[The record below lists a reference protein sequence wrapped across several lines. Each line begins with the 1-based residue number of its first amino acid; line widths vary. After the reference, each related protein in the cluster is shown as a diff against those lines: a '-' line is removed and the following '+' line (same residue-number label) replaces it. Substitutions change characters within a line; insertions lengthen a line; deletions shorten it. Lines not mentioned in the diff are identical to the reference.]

1 MWYERLTQMLPFA
14 YWPVRVQGIGED
26 MPSNMLSFI
35 NFEPLELYWTYFLAL
50 QTTTSKI
57 PSMRL
62 MSLDHE
68 PKMRCCAMSSNY
80 GPWWD
85 YTAMSFGP
93 WALAS
98 FLWIRTPLVF
108 KIDSPKIYDNI
119 DLVRVANEM
128 KPCSAKNLSSTKGTC
143 IIFYLMFFFYF
154 FFQFRIEVC
163 MSRVEKF
170 STQSYG

>member
-1 MWYERLTQMLPFA
+1 MWYERLTQVLPFA
-14 YWPVRVQGIGED
+14 HWLVRVQGVGED

-35 NFEPLELYWTYFLAL
+35 NFEPLEFYWTYYLPL
-50 QTTTSKI
+50 QTTTPKI
-57 PSMRL
+57 PPMRL

-68 PKMRCCAMSSNY
+68 PKMRCAKSSNY

-85 YTAMSFGP
+85 YIAMSFGP

-119 DLVRVANEM
+119 DVVRIANEM
-128 KPCSAKNLSSTKGTC
+128 KSCGVKNLPSTLSKEIDC
-143 IIFYLMFFFYF
+143 Y
-154 FFQFRIEVC
+154 
-163 MSRVEKF
+163 
-170 STQSYG
+170 